1 MSKRNVFFITDCT
14 DDAARVDVES
24 ATRLAFDAKQIEIG
38 AFAFQGT
45 GKFNT
50 VELSYAA
57 AHRTYIND
65 TLRHQLNLSENNDVL
80 ILNAAPPK
88 SQHGTDAN
96 SNNERHN
103 FVYGRLSNGALF
115 AGTINGLSLLKPLV
129 TKLYEFPA
137 SNNGSQFRSRDVLPR
152 IAAGWVA
159 HGEDYVEITQSPAL
173 ELKEI
178 PEFPSETSRAVH
190 IDAPFNNVK
199 ILFSKADRELLAS
212 VSARKGKAMVFFEN
226 SETGIEAAV
235 AERLFD
241 ANEGQKVVILGSSS
255 SIYTHADLSQT
266 ETMGQLVT
274 LQRRTDA
281 QLDYQLPVIGQ
292 SVRFE
297 IL

>member
-1 MSKRNVFFITDCT
+1 MSKRTVFFITDCT

-24 ATRLAFDAKQIEIG
+24 ATRLAFDAKQIELG

-57 AHRTYIND
+57 AHRTFIND
-65 TLRHQLNLSENNDVL
+65 ALRQQLNITDNNDVL

-129 TKLYEFPA
+129 TELYEFPA

-159 HGEDYVEITQSPAL
+159 HGKDYVEITQSPSL
-173 ELKEI
+173 EIDEI
-178 PEFPSETSRAVH
+178 PAFPSEISRVVH

-199 ILFSKADRELLAS
+199 ILFSKADQDLLS
-212 VSARKGKAMVFFEN
+212 GLSKVKGTVKVLFEN
-226 SETGIEAAV
+226 SQTAIEATV

-241 ANEGQKVVILGSSS
+241 ADEGQKVVILGSSS
-255 SIYTHADLSQT
+255 SIYACTDLVKQ

-281 QLDYQLPVIGQ
+281 QLDYVLPVIGQ
-292 SVRFE
+292 SVRFTAA
-297 IL
+297 